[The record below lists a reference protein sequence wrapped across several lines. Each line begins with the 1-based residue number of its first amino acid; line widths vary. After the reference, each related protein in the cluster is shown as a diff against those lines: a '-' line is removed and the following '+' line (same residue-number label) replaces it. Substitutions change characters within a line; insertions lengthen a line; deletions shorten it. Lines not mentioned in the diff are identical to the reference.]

1 MVKLL
6 LSHFQNQ
13 ITFENANWKT
23 EKKKKYWSRI
33 ILIRDFFTE
42 VIYYAIQNIWK
53 EYRIA

>member
-23 EKKKKYWSRI
+23 EKKKKNIDLESYSSEISLLKWYIMQFRI
-33 ILIRDFFTE
+33 FE
-42 VIYYAIQNIWK
+42 KNIG
-53 EYRIA
+53 